1 MSNNNEKQRKR
12 RLLQGEYNMDDLLH
26 VYSTMSDEHQELENR
41 PKKMIVSSVNYLYND
56 SSIFDHFPMPIGLVI
71 QPFEYD
77 SFSTLRID
85 QEPVRCENCNAI
97 ASYIS
102 EFETNGNWKCSFC
115 KAKSSI
121 PYNNVSLG
129 KTNRSEEIQDY
140 CELSKNAETV
150 EYLNGTGCFDFEY
163 TARADL
169 KAVIFLI
176 DKSLSS
182 EHFKNI
188 QQSLSIIL
196 NNDSLS
202 NYYIGLIVF
211 GDVIEIY
218 EMGGNIGEADIFSA
232 SQLPTEFVC
241 SWKILNVISRTSNI
255 SESTSEK
262 VPTVILKALL
272 HITVIS
278 LPSPSVTI

>member
-1 MSNNNEKQRKR
+1 MTD
-12 RLLQGEYNMDDLLH
+12 EY
-26 VYSTMSDEHQELENR
+26 QELENR
-41 PKKMIVSSVNYLYND
+41 PRKMIVSSVNYLYND

-77 SFSTLRID
+77 SYSTLRID

-115 KAKSSI
+115 KTKSSI
-121 PYNNVSLG
+121 PYNNVSFDRN
-129 KTNRSEEIQDY
+129 NRFGDAQEYS
-140 CELSKNAETV
+140 ELSKNAKTV

-218 EMGGNIGEADIFSA
+218 EMGGTIGEADIFSA
-232 SQLPTEFVC
+232 SQLPTEFV
-241 SWKILNVISRTSNI
+241 LNRMKPPLISRTNSI
-255 SESTSEK
+255 FESTSEK
-262 VPTVILKALL
+262 VRTVISKAVL
-272 HITVIS
+272 HITAIS
-278 LPSPSVTI
+278 PRSPSAIT